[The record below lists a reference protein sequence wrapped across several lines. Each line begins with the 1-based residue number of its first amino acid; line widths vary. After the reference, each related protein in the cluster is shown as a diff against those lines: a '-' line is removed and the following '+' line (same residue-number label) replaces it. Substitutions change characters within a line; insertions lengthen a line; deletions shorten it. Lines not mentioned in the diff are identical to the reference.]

1 VTIILYLLLTVLSN
15 RMASTSLQHEAPF
28 AFAVQTVLCA
38 AFSITEAAGQAYH
51 QQLPKIAHH
60 FLLVFL

>member
-1 VTIILYLLLTVLSN
+1 
-15 RMASTSLQHEAPF
+15 MASTSLQHEAPF